1 MLLAFIN
8 IKTYT
13 NGKQNTFIIINY
25 VLNFKSNQMGEK
37 MKKWTLDLKT
47 N

>member
-1 MLLAFIN
+1 MPPTFIN

-25 VLNFKSNQMGEK
+25 VLNFKSNQMLENEK
-37 MKKWTLDLKT
+37 W
-47 N
+47 NN